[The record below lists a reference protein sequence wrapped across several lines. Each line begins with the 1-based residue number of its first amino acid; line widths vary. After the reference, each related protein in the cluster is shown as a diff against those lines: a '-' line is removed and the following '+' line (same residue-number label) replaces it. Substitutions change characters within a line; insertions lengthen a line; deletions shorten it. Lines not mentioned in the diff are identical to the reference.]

1 MHMLLRP
8 SQLLPYLGPACGVRV
23 GSVDPATWTT
33 DIGGGA
39 PPPPPGG
46 RPK

>member
-1 MHMLLRP
+1 MLLRP
-8 SQLLPYLGPACGVRV
+8 SQLLPYLRPACGVRV